1 MNILKLD
8 YQGLPIHANR
18 EAWFNATGIAE
29 QHGKR
34 LDNFFSLKRT
44 QQYIQ
49 ALAKRKGLIPCDSR
63 ELKKPFNPT
72 DYPALIQT
80 RRGRYNSGTWLH
92 PDLMICFARFNQL
105 GL

>member
-8 YQGLPIHANR
+8 YQGLPVHANR

-49 ALAKRKGLIPCDSR
+49 ALAKRKGLIPCDSS
-63 ELKKPFNPT
+63 
-72 DYPALIQT
+72 
-80 RRGRYNSGTWLH
+80 RR
-92 PDLMICFARFNQL
+92 
-105 GL
+105 